1 MKHTTRKVCTM
12 LHSIALLCGLCFSG
26 ITKAQAQKRYTD
38 YYANGQLREE
48 GFIDTIDDCKVG
60 EWRRYYKTGRT
71 YEITHYKNGQLEGE
85 MISYFESGKP
95 FFHGFYTAGVLHG
108 QQLTYYDKCNAKG
121 TPYLYKRE
129 CYRHGQRDGMQ
140 YTYNGKGKLSYSGR
154 YVNGQCIA
162 DTTYAVD
169 GIYYTALRQLD
180 PTDDSS
186 EAQTTIDEKFIPYS
200 ALYASQNPAKGK
212 KKTVNKHGSLHTK
225 SPKAPQQPV
234 QKPKHMKVNPD
245 GTVIMQ

>member
-95 FFHGFYTAGVLHG
+95 FFHGFYTAGV
-108 QQLTYYDKCNAKG
+108 
-121 TPYLYKRE
+121 
-129 CYRHGQRDGMQ
+129 
-140 YTYNGKGKLSYSGR
+140 
-154 YVNGQCIA
+154 
-162 DTTYAVD
+162 
-169 GIYYTALRQLD
+169 
-180 PTDDSS
+180 
-186 EAQTTIDEKFIPYS
+186 
-200 ALYASQNPAKGK
+200 
-212 KKTVNKHGSLHTK
+212 
-225 SPKAPQQPV
+225 
-234 QKPKHMKVNPD
+234 
-245 GTVIMQ
+245 